1 MGTFPNITAHE
12 GCEGTVP
19 ASLSSVEEG
28 LRCGADF
35 IEVDVRRTR
44 EGALVISHDK
54 LSEEEYRSCVRLA
67 QVLELVKQAGTA
79 GVNCDIKEEDILHDV
94 LDLFERLGFSYEQI
108 VLSGSITPAMLK
120 KDPSIVR
127 RANVLLN
134 IEEVLK
140 ELCVERLRAQ
150 GNGEDSSKLPPW
162 EVVHRYIPDLSAYF
176 DDLTDICLSTNVRA
190 INLPY
195 RAPISAFLPR
205 FRALHLPVSAW
216 TIDDLGDIHTLLR
229 EGIYNITTRKV
240 RLALEARKNCALN
253 K

>member
-19 ASLSSVEEG
+19 GSLSSVEEG

-79 GVNCDIKEEDILHDV
+79 GINCDIKEEDIL
-94 LDLFERLGFSYEQI
+94 LDA
-108 VLSGSITPAMLK
+108 TLK
-120 KDPSIVR
+120 NDPSIVR

-140 ELCVERLRAQ
+140 ELCVERLRAE

-195 RAPISAFLPR
+195 RAPISVFLPR